1 MIYLNL
7 FEIFKTIKN
16 TDQNQEQK
24 ILLQL
29 TFNITNSYPD
39 KIYETKN
46 HIIIGSKNS
55 QNFYSLLAMNLN
67 KRDID
72 IINKIKYKVI
82 IALIELGIE
91 KYNNENINK
100 TQNIVMGF
108 LANENL
114 SENKELIAYLI
125 AHDIIGYGPLSIILE
140 DSKNIEEILINSPVS
155 EIMIFH
161 QKYGYCKTNLRFNS
175 EREFRF
181 VINKLLESLDRE
193 LNSDFPIIDANV
205 FNEARLHAQLKPY
218 ATNGAIAVIRL
229 NQNKIFNIRKLI
241 QTNTANI
248 NIIAYLWLAIE
259 VNLNIIISGAPAA
272 GKTSLLI
279 SLSSLM
285 PRYQRIISVEEDI
298 NEIKL
303 NSNFINSVA
312 LQGSTNK
319 NLANIQNQ
327 VINSLRLRPD
337 RLIIGEIRGNETNEI
352 FSGSNFGVP
361 FMTTMHSS
369 ENGKTLINRLS
380 SRPMNVQPQLISMLD
395 ISIFMKQNINS
406 RKLDSICEYKWL
418 MRNEINMKEIDKNT
432 ETDNDIVFKILDI
445 VVDGKLNHKILK
457 KSKVIAKY
465 SKIHLISINE
475 AIIELEKRVLFLSQ
489 IDQGQNCSKSI
500 EDFILEYNNISD

>member
-175 EREFRF
+175 
-181 VINKLLESLDRE
+181 
-193 LNSDFPIIDANV
+193 
-205 FNEARLHAQLKPY
+205 
-218 ATNGAIAVIRL
+218 
-229 NQNKIFNIRKLI
+229 
-241 QTNTANI
+241 
-248 NIIAYLWLAIE
+248 
-259 VNLNIIISGAPAA
+259 
-272 GKTSLLI
+272 
-279 SLSSLM
+279 
-285 PRYQRIISVEEDI
+285 
-298 NEIKL
+298 
-303 NSNFINSVA
+303 
-312 LQGSTNK
+312 
-319 NLANIQNQ
+319 
-327 VINSLRLRPD
+327 
-337 RLIIGEIRGNETNEI
+337 
-352 FSGSNFGVP
+352 
-361 FMTTMHSS
+361 
-369 ENGKTLINRLS
+369 
-380 SRPMNVQPQLISMLD
+380 
-395 ISIFMKQNINS
+395 
-406 RKLDSICEYKWL
+406 
-418 MRNEINMKEIDKNT
+418 
-432 ETDNDIVFKILDI
+432 
-445 VVDGKLNHKILK
+445 
-457 KSKVIAKY
+457 
-465 SKIHLISINE
+465 
-475 AIIELEKRVLFLSQ
+475 
-489 IDQGQNCSKSI
+489 
-500 EDFILEYNNISD
+500 